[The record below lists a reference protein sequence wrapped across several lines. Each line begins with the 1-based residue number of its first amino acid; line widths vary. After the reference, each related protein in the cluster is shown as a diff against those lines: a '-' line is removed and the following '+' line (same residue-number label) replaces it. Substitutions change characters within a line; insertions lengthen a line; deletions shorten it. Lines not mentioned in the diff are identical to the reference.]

1 MVNKDTSKTNAGY
14 VIIAAGYAEVELT
27 TEMHVCPG
35 RGSATIAAETQITP
49 GNAAPDGG
57 K

>member
-14 VIIAAGYAEVELT
+14 ATTAAGYAVVALI

-35 RGSATIAAETQITP
+35 RGSATIAAETLTTP

-57 K
+57 N